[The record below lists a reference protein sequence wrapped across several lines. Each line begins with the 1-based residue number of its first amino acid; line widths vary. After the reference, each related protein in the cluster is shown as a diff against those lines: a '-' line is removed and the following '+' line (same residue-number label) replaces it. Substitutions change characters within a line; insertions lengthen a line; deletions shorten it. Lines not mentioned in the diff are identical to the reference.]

1 MSQHRHGLLQSGLTG
16 FGMLLVA
23 LLASAPL
30 AEATHQLKRYPYLTD
45 VVDGSATVNWATD
58 RSSSTAKVK
67 YGKVSGGDCTAKTQ
81 TATRSNITVNSVSE
95 YQWKA
100 KLGVEPDTEYC
111 YRVYLGSSDLLGS
124 DRSPRFRSQLPAG
137 STKPFS
143 FVVFGDWGTVDSEG
157 ENSSQANLL
166 ELIADSGARFA
177 LTTGDNVDT
186 SGTQTQYG
194 DLRYSRSKVFA
205 PEFWTIPG
213 RSIPIFPAI
222 GNHGFQDTH
231 LINFP
236 QDQAVAGSGGRYR
249 VQTRCCLNGTSSEDD
264 PSAWYAFDAGI
275 ARIYVLEAA
284 WPNSNVGNADIYE
297 NDYDNH
303 WQPTSDEYRWLESDL
318 ATHPS
323 KLKFAVFHFPL
334 YSDASSQ
341 KSDTFLQGPGGLEG
355 LLSRYGVDIAFTGH
369 SHVYERNVKL
379 QSHGLVNYV
388 TGGGGGE
395 PPVSIRSC
403 SPFDAYAIGW
413 SNVTDT
419 SSSCRAPR
427 PASRKHVFHYL
438 LVTVD
443 GTSVTVAATDQW
455 GRTFD
460 VVAYQFADEVPQPPA
475 GSAPAPRLP
484 VGLAGGKPDRLAPA
498 KIRRLQVVPRAFRAA
513 PRGPAFLDRSGK
525 GRPPY
530 GTHVRFSL
538 SRQARVEFKVE
549 RVARRRAQRCLRSR
563 RSDAAARRKPRCTRL
578 VQIRG
583 AFALT
588 GSARRNRVRFRGRIG
603 GRRLKPGRYRL
614 VATPTVDRRRGRPVA
629 VTFRITR

>member
-16 FGMLLVA
+16 FGLLLVA

-45 VVDGSATVNWATD
+45 VVEGWATVNWATD

-67 YGKVSGGDCTAKTQ
+67 YGKVSGGECTARTED
-81 TATRSNITVNSVSE
+81 AVRSNITVNSVSE

-100 KLGVEPDTEYC
+100 RLAVEPDTEYC

-124 DRSPRFRSQLPAG
+124 DRSPRFLSQLPAG

-186 SGTQTQYG
+186 SGTQTHYG
-194 DLRYSRSKVFA
+194 DLRYGRSKVFA
-205 PEFWTIPG
+205 PEFWAVPG

-222 GNHGFQDTH
+222 GNHGFEDTH
-231 LINFP
+231 LTNFP
-236 QDQAVAGSGGRYR
+236 QDQAVASSGGRYR
-249 VQTRCCLNGTSSEDD
+249 VQTRCCLNDTSSEDD
-264 PSAWYAFDAGI
+264 PSAWYAFDAGN
-275 ARIYVLEAA
+275 ARFYVLEAA
-284 WPNSNVGNADIYE
+284 WPNSNVGDADIYE
-297 NDYDNH
+297 NDYDYH
-303 WQPTSDEYRWLESDL
+303 WRPTSDEYRWLENDL
-318 ATHPS
+318 ATHPD
-323 KLKFAVFHFPL
+323 KLKFAFFHFPL
-334 YSDASSQ
+334 HSDSSSQ
-341 KSDTFLQGPGGLEG
+341 QSDTFLQGPQGLEG
-355 LLSRYGVDIAFTGH
+355 LLSRHGVDIAFTGH
-369 SHVYERNVKL
+369 SHIYERNVKL

-443 GTSVTVAATDQW
+443 GTWVTVAATDQW

-460 VVAYQFADEVPQPPA
+460 VVAYQFAAEAPQAPA
-475 GSAPAPRLP
+475 GPAPLP
-484 VGLAGGKPDRLAPA
+484 AGLTGASSEHLARA
-498 KIRRLQVVPRAFRAA
+498 KISRLRVVPRAFRGAS
-513 PRGPAFLDRSGK
+513 RGPAFLERSGRS
-525 GRPPY
+525 RPPY
-530 GTHVRFSL
+530 GAQVRFNL
-538 SRQARVEFKVE
+538 SRRARVEFRVE
-549 RVARRRAQRCLRSR
+549 RLVRRHARRCLRSR
-563 RSDAAARRKPRCTRL
+563 HSHAAARRKPRCTRL
-578 VQIRG
+578 VQVRG

-588 GSARRNRVRFRGRIG
+588 GSARQNRVRFRGRIG
-603 GRRLKPGRYRL
+603 GHRLKRGRYRL
-614 VATPTVDRRRGRPVA
+614 VATPTLDRRRGRPVA
-629 VTFRITR
+629 AAFRVTR